1 MKTKWKL
8 NKAFDNLLSLNCCVG
23 KRLLS
28 KSYRV
33 GNLRQKRYKEKIIS
47 ISNNNCLD
55 QPKRS
60 LSIPTN
66 RNLRYVN
73 NNTGRV

>member
-1 MKTKWKL
+1 MKTNWKL

-23 KRLLS
+23 KRRLS

-33 GNLRQKRYKEKIIS
+33 GNLRQKMYKEKFIS
-47 ISNNNCLD
+47 INNNNCLD

-60 LSIPTN
+60 LSILTN
-66 RNLRYVN
+66 RYLR
-73 NNTGRV
+73 